1 MGAAERHASAE
12 LRVARALE
20 HVQRAQDEMDM
31 ALAQLS
37 SIRGAAP
44 MGERGRKAR
53 EAIRS
58 FWYRLDGANRRKWE
72 LDREPEAAVKPTE
85 TKGT

>member
-1 MGAAERHASAE
+1 MGFSERHAAAE

-20 HVQRAQDEMDM
+20 HVQRAQDEMDL

-37 SIRGAAP
+37 SIRGALP
-44 MGERGRKAR
+44 MGERGRKVR

-58 FWYRLDGANRRKWE
+58 FWYRLDGANRRRWE
-72 LDREPEAAVKPTE
+72 LDHEPEA
-85 TKGT
+85 TKGTDDR